1 MTDRTP
7 IDGVI
12 AQIRAVYGK
21 WDRTTPPET
30 MRRDW
35 DDLFRPRAAPMPL
48 HRVDA
53 GGVPAEWISV
63 ADEAPDRAI
72 LYLHGGGFRLGS
84 IESHRD
90 LLQRLSRAAD
100 ARVLA
105 IDYRLCPDHR
115 FPAPLEDA
123 LAAYRW
129 MLTQGILPT
138 RIAFAGDS
146 AGAGLAVATMLAAK
160 AQGLALPGA
169 ALLMSAWTD
178 MEATGRSYE
187 TLAAHDPIHQRPM
200 ILALARGY
208 LGAHDARDPLASP
221 IHGDLRGLPPM
232 LLQCGG
238 RETLVDDTVV
248 FAEKARVAGVDVE
261 IQVFD
266 DMIHVFQMFA
276 AELPDAAQAIATA
289 GDFLR
294 RHI

>member
-1 MTDRTP
+1 MTDATP
-7 IDGVI
+7 IEAVI

-21 WDRTTPPET
+21 WDRTTPPDAV
-30 MRRDW
+30 RRDW
-35 DDLFRPRAAPMPL
+35 DDLFRARAASMPL
-48 HRVDA
+48 HRVDV

-63 ADEAPDRAI
+63 HAGAPDRAI

-100 ARVLA
+100 ARILA
-105 IDYRLCPDHR
+105 IDYRLCPEHR
-115 FPAPLEDA
+115 FPASLEDA

-129 MLTQGILPT
+129 MLEQGMPPS

-146 AGAGLAVATMLAAK
+146 AGAGLAIATMLAAK

-187 TLAAHDPIHQRPM
+187 TLAAQDPIHQRPM

-208 LGAHDARDPLASP
+208 LGKHDPRDPLASP

-238 RETLVDDTVV
+238 RETLVDDSVV
-248 FAEKARVAGVDVE
+248 FAEKARAAGVHVE
-261 IQVFD
+261 TQIFD
-266 DMIHVFQMFA
+266 GMIHVFQMFA
-276 AELPDAAQAIATA
+276 AELPEAARAIATA

>member
-1 MTDRTP
+1 MTDATP
-7 IDGVI
+7 IDAVI
-12 AQIRAVYGK
+12 AQIRAIYGK
-21 WDRTTPPET
+21 WGRTTPPDV

-35 DDLFRPRAAPMPL
+35 DDLFRSRAAPVPL
-48 HRVDA
+48 HRVEADGVA
-53 GGVPAEWISV
+53 GEWISV
-63 ADEAPDRAI
+63 HAQAPSRAI

-84 IESHRD
+84 VESHRD

-105 IDYRLCPDHR
+105 IDYRLCPEHH

-129 MLTQGILPT
+129 MLEQGISPA

-187 TLAAHDPIHQRPM
+187 TLAAQDPIHQRPM

-208 LGAHDARDPLASP
+208 LGTHDPRDPLASP
-221 IHGDLRGLPPM
+221 MHGDLRGLPPM

-238 RETLVDDTVV
+238 RETLVDDTVG
-248 FAEKARVAGVDVE
+248 FAEKARAAGVHVE
-261 IQVFD
+261 TQIFNG
-266 DMIHVFQMFA
+266 MIHVFQMFA
-276 AELPDAAQAIATA
+276 AELPEAARAIATA

-294 RHI
+294 RHT

>member
-1 MTDRTP
+1 MTDATL
-7 IDGVI
+7 IDNVV

-21 WDRTTPPET
+21 WGRTTPAEI

-35 DDLFRPRAAPMPL
+35 DELFRPRAVPMPL

-53 GGVPAEWISV
+53 GGVPGEWISV
-63 ADEAPDRAI
+63 HAEAPDRAI

-90 LLQRLSRAAD
+90 LLQRLSKAAD

-105 IDYRLCPDHR
+105 IDYRLCPEHR

-129 MLTQGILPT
+129 MLEQGIPPG

-146 AGAGLAVATMLAAK
+146 AGAGLAVATMLAAR
-160 AQGLALPGA
+160 AQGMALPGA
-169 ALLMSAWTD
+169 AVLMSAWTD

-187 TLAAHDPIHQRPM
+187 TRAALDPIHQRPM

-208 LGAHDARDPLASP
+208 LGTQDPHDPLASP
-221 IHGDLRGLPPM
+221 IHGDLHGLSPM

-238 RETLVDDTVV
+238 RETLADDTVV
-248 FAEKARVAGVDVE
+248 FAEKARAAGVHVE
-261 IQVFD
+261 TQIFD
-266 DMIHVFQMFA
+266 EMIHAFQMFA
-276 AELPDAAQAIATA
+276 AELPEAVQAIASA

>member
-1 MTDRTP
+1 MDEAP
-7 IDGVI
+7 IEAVI

-21 WDRTTPPET
+21 WGRTTPVET

-35 DDLFRPRAAPMPL
+35 DDLFRGRAAPMPVYQ
-48 HRVDA
+48 VDA
-53 GGVPAEWISV
+53 GGVPGEWIS
-63 ADEAPDRAI
+63 AIGDLPDRVI

-84 IESHRD
+84 IDSHRD
-90 LLQRLSRAAD
+90 LAQRLSRAAD

-105 IDYRLCPDHR
+105 INYRLCPEHR

-129 MLTQGILPT
+129 VLGQGISPA
-138 RIAFAGDS
+138 RIAIAGDS
-146 AGAGLAVATMLAAK
+146 AGAGLAVSMMLAAK

-169 ALLMSAWTD
+169 VVLMSAWTD
-178 MEATGRSYE
+178 METTGRSYE
-187 TLAAHDPIHQRPM
+187 TLAARDPIHRRAM
-200 ILALARGY
+200 ILVLAKGY
-208 LGAHDARDPLASP
+208 VGEAGNPKDPLASP

-232 LLQCGG
+232 LMQCGG

-248 FAEKARVAGVDVE
+248 FAEKARAAGVDIE

-276 AELPDAAQAIATA
+276 AELAEARQAIASA
-289 GDFLR
+289 GDFIR
-294 RHI
+294 KHV